1 MSTPLTP
8 STPPPNDIEKD
19 SQINTQRHTEVAA
32 SLNQNQHTAA
42 LEIPPA
48 LLQRYVTAIP
58 RYTSYPTAP
67 QFSEQYSPDHYRQQA
82 RSSNET
88 LMPRNLSLYVHVP
101 FCHSLCYFYGCNK
114 VITEAENTQK
124 GNHKVNQYVDNLLY
138 EIDLRSTLFDD
149 DRRLSQIHFGGGTPN
164 FLNKTQLAEIV
175 ERIASRFHLDLPSRL
190 EIGIEIDPRSID
202 GNGIVKLADIGF
214 NRFSIGVQD
223 FADNVQ
229 RAVNRVQ
236 DEGKTLE
243 VIAAASEVSN
253 SVNVDLITGL
263 PLQTSKSFAHTL
275 ERVVNAGVSR
285 IAAYNFAYLPERI
298 KAQKLI
304 NRKDIP
310 SVEQRMEIVEITRTT
325 LLNAGYLHIGMDHFA
340 LPQDSLAQALQNNTL
355 QRNFQGYTTNAT
367 TDLVGVGA
375 SAISQFKYSFAQN
388 HTQLSNYNSAIAAG
402 QLPIARGVTLDND
415 DVLRAHIIQEI
426 MCRNSID
433 LQRNTW
439 DIVEASEK
447 VTLADYF
454 SAELTSL
461 ERCIEDG
468 LVEIS
473 SNSMKITPLGA
484 YFRRQMASQFDAY
497 LATNTHISPSFRSKH
512 TNPSCQKSENVVKFS
527 QAL

>member
-1 MSTPLTP
+1 MSIPPL
-8 STPPPNDIEKD
+8 NDTGKNAQLNAKVALSNEK
-19 SQINTQRHTEVAA
+19 QRMAA
-32 SLNQNQHTAA
+32 IK
-42 LEIPPA
+42 IPPA
-48 LLQRYVTAIP
+48 LLQRYVAAFP

-67 QFSEQYSPDHYRQQA
+67 QFSEQYSADDYRQLA
-82 RSSNET
+82 KHSNEI

-101 FCHSLCYFYGCNK
+101 FCHSLCYFCGCNK
-114 VITEAENTQK
+114 VITQAGNT
-124 GNHKVNQYVDNLLY
+124 KVNQYVENLLH
-138 EIDLRSTLFDD
+138 EIDLRSALFDD

-164 FLNKTQLAEIV
+164 FLSESQLAEIV
-175 ERIASRFHLDLPSRL
+175 ERIASRFRLDLPSRL
-190 EIGIEIDPRSID
+190 EVGIEIDPRSID
-202 GNGIVKLADIGF
+202 GNGISQLADIGF

-223 FADNVQ
+223 FANNVQ

-243 VIAAASEVSN
+243 VIAAACEVSD

-275 ERVVNAGVSR
+275 ERVVDAGVSR

-304 NRKDIP
+304 NPNEIP
-310 SVEQRMEIVEITRTT
+310 SVEQRMEIVEITRAT
-325 LLNAGYLHIGMDHFA
+325 LLDAGYLHIGMDHFA
-340 LPQDSLAQALQNNTL
+340 LPSDSLAQALQNNTL

-367 TDLVGVGA
+367 TDLIGVGA

-402 QLPIARGVTLDND
+402 QLPIARGVTLDKD

-433 LQRNTW
+433 LLRNTW
-439 DIVEASEK
+439 DIVETSEK

-454 SAELTSL
+454 SAELASL

-468 LVEIS
+468 LLEIS
-473 SNSMKITPLGA
+473 SNSMEITPLGA

-497 LATNTHISPSFRSKH
+497 LPTNTHIPRSFRSKH
-512 TNPSCQKSENVVKFS
+512 ANPSCQKSKNVVKFS